1 MSEMEHNKGRLI
13 PTGVD
18 TEHFT
23 EEDYENY
30 RENGFEVIDGEIY
43 EVEWDIKRGEL
54 YGFQHASVD
63 RYGIIHFETYH
74 YNGGGHWTEC
84 VEAALNDH

>member
-13 PTGVD
+13 PTEID
-18 TEHFT
+18 TEGFDD
-23 EEDYENY
+23 EDFEMYC
-30 RENGFEVIDGEIY
+30 ENGFAIIDGEIY
-43 EVEWDIKRGEL
+43 EVEWDIRRGEL
-54 YGFQHASVD
+54 YGFQRAFKHPDGVID
-63 RYGIIHFETYH
+63 FETYH